1 VEEIGIISISLIT
14 IHSVD
19 SLKMLPNVLLLPI
32 VVNGTDQSVVELK
45 SKVNCALQI
54 TMILFTFVN
63 L

>member
-32 VVNGTDQSVVELK
+32 VVNGTDQYVVELK
-45 SKVNCALQI
+45 FKVNCALQI